1 MAIPKRPSAA
11 LSAMAGKPGA
21 AFPAAINPSAPKA
34 EQTVDSWDDVKPR
47 GHFIGLYGVGGAG
60 KTTLAAMLP
69 GRTLFIDLEGSLKII
84 KPQLEALGVLKNIT
98 PKFIKFDPL
107 APATAWTDLEAFLKS
122 DAAKGYDNVV
132 IDSFTR
138 AQEYAANNCMAS
150 IPGDSATIKQSLEQ
164 WTYGKGAQIV
174 YDKFVPIYPVIDTLL
189 DGGSNV
195 VAICHD
201 NPMRTSNPDGG
212 DYVQHQPHL
221 VQGEKGKAPGR
232 DKYQQTVDH
241 LLFLAADIAVEKG
254 KATGGMT
261 RTLYTG
267 GIASMMAKSRTAQG
281 QAFDV
286 LAGEIFDWTQIIH

>member
-1 MAIPKRPSAA
+1 MAVPKRPSAV
-11 LSAMAGKPGA
+11 
-21 AFPAAINPSAPKA
+21 FPAATIQKPASVT
-34 EQTVDSWDDVKPR
+34 EQTVDSWDDIKPR
-47 GHFIGLYGVGGAG
+47 GHFVGLYGVGGAG

-69 GRTLFIDLEGSLKII
+69 GKTLFIDLEGSLKII
-84 KPQLEALGVLKNIT
+84 KPQLEALGVLGNIT
-98 PKFIKFDPL
+98 PKFVKFDPF
-107 APATAWTDLEAFLKS
+107 APAAAWNDLEAFLKS

-174 YDKFVPIYPVIDTLL
+174 YDKFVPIYPVIDSLL
-189 DGGSNV
+189 ESGSNV

-241 LLFLAADIAVEKG
+241 LLFLSADIAVEKG

-286 LAGEIFDWTQIIH
+286 YADSIFDWTQIIR

>member
-11 LSAMAGKPGA
+11 QFPTA
-21 AFPAAINPSAPKA
+21 AKIEAPASKT
-34 EQTVDSWDDVKPR
+34 EQTVDSWDSIKPR

-69 GRTLFIDLEGSLKII
+69 GKTLFIDLEGSLKII
-84 KPQLEALGVLKNIT
+84 RGHLDELGLTANIT
-98 PKFIKFDPL
+98 PKFIRFDPK
-107 APATAWTDLEAFLKS
+107 APAAAWNDLLAFLDS

-174 YDKFVPIYPVIDTLL
+174 YDNFVPIYPLIDNLL
-189 DGGSNV
+189 DGGANV
-195 VAICHD
+195 CAICHD
-201 NPMRTSNPDGG
+201 NVLRMANPDGG
-212 DYVQHQPHL
+212 DFIQHQPHL
-221 VQGEKGKAPGR
+221 VQGDKGKAPGR

-241 LLFLAADIAVEKG
+241 LLFLGADITVDKG
-254 KATGGMT
+254 KAKGGMT

-267 GIASMMAKSRTAQG
+267 GMASMMAKSRTAQG
-281 QAFDV
+281 MAFEVPMD
-286 LAGEIFDWTQIIH
+286 GIFDWTQIIK

>member
-11 LSAMAGKPGA
+11 
-21 AFPAAINPSAPKA
+21 FPAAQIQKPASVT

-69 GRTLFIDLEGSLKII
+69 GKTLFIDLEGSLKVIRG
-84 KPQLEALGVLKNIT
+84 KLEELGLLQNIT
-98 PKFIKFDPL
+98 PKFYRFDPD
-107 APATAWTDLEAFLKS
+107 APAVAWDDLISFLKS
-122 DAAKGYDNVV
+122 DAVKGYDNVV

-138 AQEYAANNCMAS
+138 AQEFAASNCMAS

-174 YDKFVPIYPVIDTLL
+174 YDKFVPIYPLL
-189 DGGSNV
+189 DKLLESGTNV
-195 VAICHD
+195 CAICHD
-201 NPMRTSNPDGG
+201 NVLRIANPEGG
-212 DYVQHQPHL
+212 DFIQHQPHL

-232 DKYQQTVDH
+232 DKFQQTVDH
-241 LLFLAADIAVEKG
+241 LLFLSADIAVEKG

-281 QAFDV
+281 MAIEVPVD
-286 LAGEIFDWTQIIH
+286 GIFDWTQIVH

>member
-1 MAIPKRPSAA
+1 MAVPKRPSAV
-11 LSAMAGKPGA
+11 
-21 AFPAAINPSAPKA
+21 FPAATIQKPASVT
-34 EQTVDSWDDVKPR
+34 EQTVDSWDDIKPR
-47 GHFIGLYGVGGAG
+47 GHFVGLYGVGGAG

-69 GRTLFIDLEGSLKII
+69 GKTLFIDLEGSLKII
-84 KPQLEALGVLKNIT
+84 KPQLEALGVLGNIT
-98 PKFIKFDPL
+98 PKFVKFDPF
-107 APATAWTDLEAFLKS
+107 APAAAWNDLEAFLKS

-174 YDKFVPIYPVIDTLL
+174 YDKFVPIYPVIDSLL
-189 DGGSNV
+189 ESGSNV

-241 LLFLAADIAVEKG
+241 LLFLSADIAVEKG

-286 LAGEIFDWTQIIH
+286 YADQIFDWTQIIR

>member
-11 LSAMAGKPGA
+11 
-21 AFPAAINPSAPKA
+21 AFPTAPKTPAPPAPVA

-47 GHFIGLYGVGGAG
+47 GHFIGLYGVGGSG

-84 KPQLEALGVLKNIT
+84 RPSLDALGVTANIT
-98 PKFIKFDPL
+98 PKFIKFDPK
-107 APATAWTDLEAFLKS
+107 APATAWNDLMSFLDS

-138 AQEYAANNCMAS
+138 AQEYAAQNCMAS

-174 YDKFVPIYPVIDTLL
+174 YDKFVPVYSVIDGLL
-189 DGGSNV
+189 ESGSNV
-195 VAICHD
+195 CAITHD
-201 NPMRTSNPDGG
+201 NPMRTANPDGG
-212 DYVQHQPHL
+212 DYIQHQPHL
-221 VQGEKGKAPGR
+221 VQGDKGKAPGR

-241 LLFLAADIAVEKG
+241 LLFLSADIMVDKG

-281 QAFDV
+281 LAINV
-286 LAGEIFDWTQIIH
+286 PAGEIFDWTQIIK